1 MGRCSESDDLLE
13 KAFRCVSRGPL
24 TPPNGDVEAGRP
36 LFKTVDV
43 PGRLSLWL
51 FHGQWKQ
58 KPERPAGSSRDGG
71 GSCRQGRGGGEP
83 APGTGHPTTPRQSP
97 AAPVAVGL
105 RLRNERPLARA
116 AFRHLS
122 LCLAASSPSFLR
134 FLHQFIHP
142 PIHPPVFRYIS
153 ASPSILCPLI
163 FCHLSVSLSIH
174 PTHRLSI
181 SIHLSVHLSFLLVSV
196 YVC

>member
-1 MGRCSESDDLLE
+1 MTCLKRPFG
-13 KAFRCVSRGPL
+13 AFRRGPL

-36 LFKTVDV
+36 LFKAVDV
-43 PGRLSLWL
+43 LGRLSLGL

-105 RLRNERPLARA
+105 RLRNERPLARHT
-116 AFRHLS
+116 FHHLS
-122 LCLAASSPSFLR
+122 LCLATSSPSVLR

-142 PIHPPVFRYIS
+142 PTRLSLY
-153 ASPSILCPLI
+153 LC
-163 FCHLSVSLSIH
+163 LSIH
-174 PTHRLSI
+174 PLSLNLLSSVSQ
-181 SIHLSVHLSFLLVSV
+181 SIHPSNPPSFYLYPPVRPLSFLLVSV